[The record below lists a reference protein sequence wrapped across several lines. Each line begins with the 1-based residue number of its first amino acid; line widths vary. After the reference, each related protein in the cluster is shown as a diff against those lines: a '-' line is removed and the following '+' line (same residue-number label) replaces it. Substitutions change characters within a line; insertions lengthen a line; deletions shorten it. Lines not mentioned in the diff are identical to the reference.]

1 MRLIS
6 RSRPRQVDEHLTYFT
21 QTEANEFRRLVGQSF
36 AAAGRDVAVYPDHVV
51 DRSGTILQ
59 LWNIGAL
66 CLGAEPSHWPALID
80 EHVRLVTAPG
90 TEVGDLS
97 QEELDVG
104 LYLRL
109 VDVASVHD
117 PDSLA
122 YARVVAPGLLEVI
135 SVDLPDSVATPSL
148 EELEGRGT
156 IGDLVA
162 RGRENLRALLLSNA
176 LRSEEMGDGR
186 GAFTAVTG
194 DSLFVAS
201 LALLLPETVERFGGK
216 EDWGRGILVAVPSR
230 SRLLFR
236 PIDHGDAA
244 LALQRMLQV
253 SLRGFADGPGG
264 LSPDVFWVRNGA
276 WTQVTSHE
284 SGKPKLLRGSGLRE
298 ALKGL

>member
-21 QTEANEFRRLVGQSF
+21 LTEANEFRRVVRRSF

-66 CLGAEPSHWPALID
+66 CLGAPQSDWPAVID
-80 EHVRLVTAPG
+80 EHVRLITAPV
-90 TEVGDLS
+90 TELGELS
-97 QEELDVG
+97 QEELSAG

-109 VDVASVHD
+109 IDVASVHD

-122 YARVVAPGLLEVI
+122 YARVVAPGLLEVL
-135 SVDLPDSVATPSL
+135 SVDLPDSVATPSRA
-148 EELEGRGT
+148 ELEVRGT
-156 IGDLVA
+156 IGELVA
-162 RGRENLRALLLSNA
+162 RGRDNLRALLESSVV
-176 LRSEEMGDGR
+176 RSEEMGDGR
-186 GAFTAVTG
+186 GTFTALAG

-201 LALLLPETVERFGGK
+201 LALLLPETVERFGGE

-230 SRLLFR
+230 SQLLYR
-236 PIDHGDAA
+236 PIESADAA
-244 LALQRMLQV
+244 LALQRMLPV
-253 SLRGFADGPGG
+253 ALRGFAQGPGP
-264 LSPDVFWVRNGA
+264 LSPDVFWVRTGT